1 MAKDHEDLLRL
12 AMAAVGQDGQ
22 MPARIEIAD
31 LPPRADAA
39 RQVVSGP
46 ARLSTLRFVLDHS
59 ATTRPTIVAG
69 LHISSE
75 SVAVAL
81 RELEQLGYISGSVD
95 APHRNGRSVRYTAN
109 REAFA
114 DDLALLVKWIL
125 R

>member
-1 MAKDHEDLLRL
+1 
-12 AMAAVGQDGQ
+12 

-31 LPPRADAA
+31 LPLRADAA
-39 RQVVSGP
+39 RQVLSGP
-46 ARLSTLRFVLDHS
+46 ARLSTLRFVLDHP
-59 ATTRPTIVAG
+59 AATRPTIVTG

-81 RELEQLGYISGSVD
+81 RELEQLGYMAASVD
-95 APHRNGRSVRYTAN
+95 AAHRNGRSVLYTAN

-114 DDLALLVKWIL
+114 DDLAVLVKWVL